1 MPIDRRKHILVFE
14 DAVGITKGYR
24 PIFDRIL
31 AKAGLTDSTVRISLR
46 STYRRFDKRM
56 LLHWQPPRKT
66 PGFNPK
72 PAVQSQVRAFVDDC
86 ITQHEADFVLCMD
99 PAILFL
105 YNPDWTQ
112 AKLDTLRGGVYLY
125 ETPKG
130 RVVPS
135 LVTLPMTAFHSKVS
149 SKDIAKL
156 NEGFTEKAEFEEWK
170 KEEEGED
177 EESSDSEDESM
188 EWHEPITIAMG
199 HIQLMFDF
207 AKMARIIGR
216 MGND

>member
-1 MPIDRRKHILVFE
+1 MLVEKRKHILVFE

-24 PIFDRIL
+24 PIFDRLIRG
-31 AKAGLTDSTVRISLR
+31 AGLTDSTVRISIR

-72 PAVQSQVRAFVDDC
+72 PAVQNQVRAFINEC
-86 ITQHEADFVLCMD
+86 IAQHEADFVLCMD

-125 ETPKG
+125 ETPTGK
-130 RVVPS
+130 VVPT

-156 NEGFTEKAEFEEWK
+156 NEGFIEKADFEEWRDS
-170 KEEEGED
+170 EESEE
-177 EESSDSEDESM
+177 EESSEDETM

-207 AKMARIIGR
+207 AKMGRIIGR